1 LTSRVYKCN
10 KIRGLFGTAGFCGMH
25 IIVDEQ
31 DTMFLFSALVAW
43 LQIISDVS
51 VITDTLAKAQM

>member
-1 LTSRVYKCN
+1 
-10 KIRGLFGTAGFCGMH
+10 MH

-51 VITDTLAKAQM
+51 VIN